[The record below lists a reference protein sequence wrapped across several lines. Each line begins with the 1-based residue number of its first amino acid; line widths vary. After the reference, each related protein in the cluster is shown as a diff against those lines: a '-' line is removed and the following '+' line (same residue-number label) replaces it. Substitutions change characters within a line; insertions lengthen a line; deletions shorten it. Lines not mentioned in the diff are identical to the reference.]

1 MELGLHVWPSDAT
14 CRAVWDKFPWP
25 SRLGQVWKSWTYFL
39 LKLQKAN
46 IARACGGNHMLTSG
60 CGFLDISHGS
70 PGEWQF
76 DDVKST
82 LSPHQINNKL
92 LSYAFL
98 VPFAGFWWCFVKL
111 SPQKNGYVL
120 NFTPPQTD
128 IKVSSPWWRWY
139 LGRRKR
145 YPQSV
150 QRETFWKK
158 NKQRA
163 LVDFVI
169 NKHLTHTI
177 HVWYLSTFG
186 CKSNA
191 RTW

>member
-111 SPQKNGYVL
+111 SPQKKRVCLKFHPPSNGYQGIQSLMAVISWP
-120 NFTPPQTD
+120 TQTVPTICPKGD
-128 IKVSSPWWRWY
+128 
-139 LGRRKR
+139 LL
-145 YPQSV
+145 
-150 QRETFWKK
+150 EKK
-158 NKQRA
+158 QTARA
-163 LVDFVI
+163 GGFCDQ
-169 NKHLTHTI
+169 
-177 HVWYLSTFG
+177 
-186 CKSNA
+186 
-191 RTW
+191 